1 MPLSKGLPAELES
14 PKTPTPTPVLLS
26 SSPDTIR
33 SETIH
38 VQVKANPFAIPQNI
52 VPQKRGGGNSIMT
65 PERLRFNRPAPATQ
79 FQFQK
84 QKGAIALPVASSAQ
98 EAISIARDMVLQ
110 ASTLAETNQEQTKL
124 LDLLEIFRN
133 YTETGR
139 TLREE
144 LASNNR
150 RKTYADAAKP
160 TKTHA
165 EATGPNTAT
174 YLNNTAFPGRSARA
188 APSAKATAAQVK
200 KDTQKRELVLLVEEA
215 HTAAAEALDPLA
227 QRNAI
232 NAALKTASNSAAVVA
247 SVRLTARK
255 NLLLTTTERFSA
267 DFLLQHTDAWKAAIQ
282 VTCKGMQT
290 QEEQI
295 QVVAHKVYMHEA
307 FVSSTTELKA
317 EIESFNNVKIQGNPR
332 WLAKREKLENAH
344 LLPPHQRYASIAF
357 VVGSEE
363 ERQRLLAYKQL
374 SIAGRTVYLT
384 KYHDISPRTQC
395 QNCFKLGH
403 NKEMCKNRGCKLCAK
418 PHYTKD
424 HQSCADCKLIGRLC
438 EHQKP
443 CCINC
448 QEEHTAT
455 SRRCTYLGFTST
467 STSSASTLC

>member
-1 MPLSKGLPAELES
+1 MALTKDVAMDLEP
-14 PKTPTPTPVLLS
+14 PKTPETPTPTPVPIFLS
-26 SSPDTIR
+26 SSPDPIR
-33 SETIH
+33 EEGSDTIH
-38 VQVKANPFAIPQNI
+38 VQGGPRPFAISQNTL
-52 VPQKRGGGNSIMT
+52 PQKQGGGNSVTT
-65 PERLRFNRPAPATQ
+65 PELLRLSRPAPPIR

-84 QKGAIALPVASSAQ
+84 QKGLTAMPVVHTAQ
-98 EAISIARDMVLQ
+98 EAIYIARDMVLQ

-139 TLREE
+139 VATKE
-144 LASNNR
+144 LKNSNR
-150 RKTYADAAKP
+150 RKTYA
-160 TKTHA
+160 
-165 EATGPNTAT
+165 EATGSQTAT
-174 YLNNTAFPGRSARA
+174 TTAPLLGRPAHAALPQNKQQNNGKNT
-188 APSAKATAAQVK
+188 AKATAIQAK
-200 KDTQKRELVLLVEEA
+200 RDTQKRELVLLVDDEN
-215 HTAAAEALDPLA
+215 TAKAEAVDPLA

-232 NAALKTASNSAAVVA
+232 NAALNTASNSTAVIA

-255 NLLLTTTERFSA
+255 NLILTTTERFSA
-267 DFLLQHTDAWKAAIQ
+267 DFLLQHKDTWKLAIQ

-295 QVVAHKVYMHEA
+295 QVVAHKVYMHKA
-307 FVSSTTELKA
+307 FISSTAELKA
-317 EIESFNNVKIQGNPR
+317 EIETFNNIVIQGNPR

-344 LLPPHQRYASIAF
+344 SLPPHQRYASIAF
-357 VVGSEE
+357 VVASEE

-374 SIAGRTVYLT
+374 SIAGRTAYIT

-403 NKEMCKNRGCKLCAK
+403 NKEMCKSRGCKLCAK

-424 HQSCADCKLIGRLC
+424 HLSCADCKLTGRLC

-448 QEEHTAT
+448 
-455 SRRCTYLGFTST
+455 
-467 STSSASTLC
+467 

>member
-1 MPLSKGLPAELES
+1 MPLSKGLPAEPES

-26 SSPDTIR
+26 SSPDTVR

-38 VQVKANPFAIPQNI
+38 VQVRANPFAIPQNI

-84 QKGAIALPVASSAQ
+84 QKSATALPVASSAQ

-139 TLREE
+139 TPREE
-144 LASNNR
+144 LANNSR

-160 TKTHA
+160 TKTYA
-165 EATGPNTAT
+165 EATGPNTA
-174 YLNNTAFPGRSARA
+174 LLGRPARA

-215 HTAAAEALDPLA
+215 HTAAAEAVDPLA

-232 NAALKTASNSAAVVA
+232 NDALKKVSNTAVVVA

-267 DFLLQHTDAWKAAIQ
+267 DFLLQHTDAWKSAIQ

-307 FVSSTTELKA
+307 FISSTAELKA
-317 EIESFNNVKIQGNPR
+317 EIETFNNVVIQGNPR
-332 WLAKREKLENAH
+332 WLAKREKLKNAH
-344 LLPPHQRYASIAF
+344 LLPPHQRHASIAF

-384 KYHDISPRTQC
+384 KYHDISPQTQC

-424 HQSCADCKLIGRLC
+424 YLSCADCKLTGRLC

-448 QEEHTAT
+448 QEEHIAT
-455 SRRCTYLGFTST
+455 SRRCTYLGFTSN
-467 STSSASTLC
+467 STSSSSTLC